1 MFRIDMHIHTV
12 LGGDALIRPEEVVP
26 RARQA
31 GLDAVCITEHHSF
44 DLSAPFEAIAE
55 ETGFPILRGFEYS
68 AMEGH
73 LLIYGVR
80 AGKGDILPGLPIQ
93 DVIDWVNSRGG
104 VAVPA
109 HPFQKGIVGK
119 ALGSR
124 LFSLENLVAVESL
137 NGSLTPAD
145 NEKARAAT
153 EEMGLWGIGGS
164 DAHGIHVLGRTC
176 TLFPGPVR
184 TMADLVEAL
193 KAGGYRPVDNCG
205 QKAG

>member
-26 RARQA
+26 RAREA
-31 GLDAVCITEHHSF
+31 GLDAVCVTEHHSF

-55 ETGFPILRGFEYS
+55 ETGFPVLRGFEYS

-93 DVIDWVNSRGG
+93 DVIDWVNRRGG

-109 HPFQKGIVGK
+109 HPFQKGMVGK

-124 LFSLENLVAVESL
+124 LLTLRNLVAVETL
-137 NGSLTPAD
+137 NGSLSPQD
-145 NEKARAAT
+145 NEKARAAA
-153 EEMGLWGIGGS
+153 EEMGLWGVGGS
-164 DAHGIHVLGRTC
+164 DAHGTHVLGRVC
-176 TLFPGPVR
+176 TLFPCRIR
-184 TMADLVEAL
+184 TTAELVAAL
-193 KAGGYRPVDNCG
+193 KAGGYRPVDNLD
-205 QKAG
+205 QKAD

>member
-1 MFRIDMHIHTV
+1 MHIHTV
-12 LGGDALIRPEEVVP
+12 LGGDALIEPEEVVP
-26 RARQA
+26 RAREA

-55 ETGFPILRGFEYS
+55 KTGFPVLRGFEYS

-93 DVIDWVNSRGG
+93 DVIDWADSRGG

-124 LFSLENLVAVESL
+124 LLTLKNLVAVETL
-137 NGSLTPAD
+137 NGSLTPQD
-145 NEKARAAT
+145 NERARAAA

-164 DAHGIHVLGRTC
+164 DAHGIHVLGRAC

-184 TMADLVEAL
+184 TTADLVEAL
-193 KAGGYRPVDNCG
+193 KAGGYRP
-205 QKAG
+205 AAL